1 MEALAASGL
10 RSIRYAKEIDNVKKI
25 LSNDMSEEAV
35 DSIKR
40 NVKYNKVED
49 IVIPNKGDAMY
60 DITFFFLT
68 IIQYTMI
75 NNIIIIYIMLYY
87 II

>member
-1 MEALAASGL
+1 MYILINIIIECTNLENEKLGITILEALAASGL
-10 RSIRYAKEIDNVKKI
+10 RSIRYAKEIGNVKKI

-60 DITFFFLT
+60 V
-68 IIQYTMI
+68 Y
-75 NNIIIIYIMLYY
+75 LYE
-87 II
+87 I

>member
-1 MEALAASGL
+1 
-10 RSIRYAKEIDNVKKI
+10 
-25 LSNDMSEEAV
+25 MSEEAV

-60 DITFFFLT
+60 V
-68 IIQYTMI
+68 
-75 NNIIIIYIMLYY
+75 
-87 II
+87 